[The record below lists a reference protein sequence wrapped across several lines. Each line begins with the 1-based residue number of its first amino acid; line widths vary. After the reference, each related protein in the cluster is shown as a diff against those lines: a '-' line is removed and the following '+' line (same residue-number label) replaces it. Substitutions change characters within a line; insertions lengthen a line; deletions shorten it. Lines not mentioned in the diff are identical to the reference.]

1 MLQQRQAEPLDL
13 RSSKPFGRG
22 DGGRQQDVPVPLALL
37 SLPTPG
43 QSAAGPNS
51 SKERFASLSVC
62 PCAGPGRAHGCGHP
76 HRHRLRVGSRE
87 RGHWVPVPVP
97 NLLWGH
103 PSPPELALQH
113 HITRC
118 SDRTHK
124 GQGFSE
130 KKKKTPKMPLKRFSL
145 AAYGGNTAP
154 RFVLSSCQQET
165 PRSGCSPISSSCVIT
180 PRN

>member
-22 DGGRQQDVPVPLALL
+22 EGGRQQDVPVPLALL

-43 QSAAGPNS
+43 QSAVGPNS

-62 PCAGPGRAHGCGHP
+62 PCAGPGHAHGCGHP

-103 PSPPELALQH
+103 PSPPELAPQH

-165 PRSGCSPISSSCVIT
+165 LRSGCSPISSSCVIT